1 MNSTCSVINKGRAA
15 VYFVVV
21 LLTLSIVGGLA
32 YLMQQWN
39 AAPAVDSV
47 RATERTKNLK
57 ELQAANA
64 DMLENYAWQDKTK
77 GVVRIPVSK
86 AMEIAMQEWKNPA
99 AARSNLIERIE
110 KATAVPPKAPEKPS
124 AYE

>member
-1 MNSTCSVINKGRAA
+1 VLSKGRAA
-15 VYFVVV
+15 VYFLVV

-32 YLMQQWN
+32 YLMQRWN
-39 AAPAVDSV
+39 TAPALDAA
-47 RATERTKNLK
+47 RAVERAKNLK
-57 ELQAANA
+57 ELQAANSEN
-64 DMLENYAWQDKTK
+64 LEHYAWQDKAK

-86 AMEIAMQEWKNPA
+86 AVEIALNEWKNPA